1 MLFLW
6 RKTEFRGL
14 DIQIFSLRQY
24 LQARHSDTCLQ
35 SEYHLY
41 LHGEFQASLGY
52 MKSCIKK
59 MDNNIFISSELKVKL
74 LNFRIYLIFLND
86 NVLKFKLRGFL
97 MFWRQVKLRILS
109 CSGCLYKILHTLPS
123 KEHKSYSK
131 FRKLLSLSWV
141 NTSVKINC
149 FFGMG
154 GIGLPLVFL
163 LVLQH

>member
-1 MLFLW
+1 
-6 RKTEFRGL
+6 
-14 DIQIFSLRQY
+14 
-24 LQARHSDTCLQ
+24 
-35 SEYHLY
+35 
-41 LHGEFQASLGY
+41 

-97 MFWRQVKLRILS
+97 MFWRQVKLRTLS

-163 LVLQH
+163 LVLQPWDLLSKSQTRAEMEKQSFQIPSFLFFCELILPRRSK